1 MALKTWTIPKLAYRP
16 ILSYYQFIK
25 YSQHA
30 APQTSA
36 PEVCPPKAPPPK
48 NFSEKSVS
56 SKADDTSKPQE
67 KMQKFKIY
75 RYDPDTKKKPSLQTY
90 EIDLN
95 E

>member
-1 MALKTWTIPKLAYRP
+1 MALKIWTIPKLAYRP

-25 YSQHA
+25 CSQHA
-30 APQTSA
+30 APQKSA
-36 PEVCPPKAPPPK
+36 PEVCPPMVPPPG
-48 NFSEKSVS
+48 NCNETSVP
-56 SKADDTSKPQE
+56 SKAVDTSKPQE
-67 KMQKFKIY
+67 KNQKFKIY